1 MAATTNKRS
10 VSLHPLVW
18 STIILTVISVLL
30 LLTALLLPPQGEI
43 HPSVLQ
49 GLAIITADIAL
60 VNFAHAIAT
69 NKVATFKHGKT
80 TATIGATK
88 KSKSKPKNE
97 PQDN

>member
-1 MAATTNKRS
+1 MAATTDKRS
-10 VSLHPLVW
+10 VSLHPLVK

-69 NKVATFKHGKT
+69 GKVATFKHGKM
-80 TATIGATK
+80 TATIGQTK
-88 KSKSKPKNE
+88 AKKNAK
-97 PQDN
+97 DN